1 MDYNPI
7 YSGKKLRYT
16 AHIEPKDKPMTC
28 NVEFSLFPN
37 GQGFN
42 ALCNN
47 RKIGEITFVRV
58 ADKMIIDHTAVDAE
72 FRNENVGL
80 NLVRQVCNLARMNH
94 RKILALCPFA
104 QAMFNRYPEFDDV
117 RLINAH

>member
-1 MDYNPI
+1 MKCDV
-7 YSGKKLRYT
+7 KFTL
-16 AHIEPKDKPMTC
+16 
-28 NVEFSLFPN
+28 FSN
-37 GQGFN
+37 GLGFN
-42 ALCNN
+42 AVCGN
-47 RKIGEITFVRV
+47 RKVGEITFVRV

-72 FRNENVGL
+72 FRNDNVGL
-80 NLVRQVCNLARMNH
+80 NLVRQVCNLARRNH

>member
-1 MDYNPI
+1 MK
-7 YSGKKLRYT
+7 S
-16 AHIEPKDKPMTC
+16 

-37 GQGFN
+37 GLGYN
-42 ALCNN
+42 ALYKN

-58 ADKMIIDHTAVDAE
+58 ADKMIIDHTAVDIE
-72 FRNENVGL
+72 FRNDNIGL
-80 NLVRQVCNLARMNH
+80 NLVRQVCNLARANN